1 MVKGI
6 SRQVIVVQ
14 SPEPKMFEQAIF
26 ILNDEAIGEGITD
39 EALLKE
45 AQTAIQGYDKPSR
58 KRHFYLYGAVWATA
72 GALLTGL
79 AWLLTV
85 MF

>member
-26 ILNDEAIGEGITD
+26 ILRDEVIGDGITD
-39 EALLKE
+39 DALLKE
-45 AQTAIQGYDKPSR
+45 AQAAIRGYDKQSR
-58 KRHFYLYGAVWATA
+58 KRHFYLYGAVWASG

-79 AWLLTV
+79 AWLLT
-85 MF
+85 MLF